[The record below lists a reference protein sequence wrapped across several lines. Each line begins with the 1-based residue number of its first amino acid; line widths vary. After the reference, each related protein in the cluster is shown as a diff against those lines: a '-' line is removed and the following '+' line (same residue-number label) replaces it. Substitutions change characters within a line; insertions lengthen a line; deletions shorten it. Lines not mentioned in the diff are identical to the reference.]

1 MEIARSPSS
10 KDSPG
15 VEESSVQWPKT
26 AIQHVKYFFPGK
38 ILLSELTDE
47 KIDFLLEKMDLVAVT
62 NRTITDKDRLF
73 FEIRKARKMGYA
85 TSFGERARGSSCIS
99 VPVRNYSVSVALSVL
114 GPYNRFTMDRIR
126 ESLGEVKASAK
137 RISASLAGIR

>member
-47 KIDFLLEKMDLVAVT
+47 KIDFL
-62 NRTITDKDRLF
+62 
-73 FEIRKARKMGYA
+73 
-85 TSFGERARGSSCIS
+85 S
-99 VPVRNYSVSVALSVL
+99 ALSVL

-126 ESLGEVKASAK
+126 ESLAEVKASAK